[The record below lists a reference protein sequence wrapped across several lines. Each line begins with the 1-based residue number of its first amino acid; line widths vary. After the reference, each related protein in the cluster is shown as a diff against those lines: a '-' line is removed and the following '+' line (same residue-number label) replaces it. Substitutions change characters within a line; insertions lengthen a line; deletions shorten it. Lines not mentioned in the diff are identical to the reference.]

1 MKLFCKPLSDT
12 SVEESNRLTIITRLA
27 LFLQILFKACVKT
40 QVNANDSENATE
52 AILQLL
58 ENSITDIL
66 TESLAFIPLTNTKA
80 SDAINAI
87 LEPLETLSRPQY
99 QASYSNNEIGN
110 VNKSIDVKPSEG
122 LRNNALP
129 EVLNDHQAMSQLAAI
144 LGNSSISI
152 SYNNDNFLNTS
163 AVPTQSSIR
172 VIRPGRNYEDA
183 ESEEDS
189 DEEPDEIFEIV
200 DDDVHDDNN
209 DDDDEDEDEDND
221 DDDDDDDDDDEEI
234 DEDVQMDE
242 EEDDE
247 IDEDQHHEN
256 NDNQEEESD
265 SDSVDSAYHSWVLR
279 NANSNVRSSNGPF
292 TTELNISA
300 LNRMR
305 GNIPSDINLYV
316 TPPDRIRQ
324 DPLQVIMTDLRTG
337 NVLES
342 PEDMIRRLIQD
353 ASDNIGLFNS
363 STDAVYALRNN
374 GIVAMSSGPQS
385 SSERVSNPGN
395 NLTSQFLRQAL
406 PGGIDMALQ
415 VHRPVLLHPLLA
427 GTEFLQQTTRS
438 GNSTNSNSNDA
449 NIDNIGGSSQSSRF
463 PLIRSDNMRIFDIPH
478 GHPGAIRRDAI
489 ISQQVSD
496 SRETATTRDLNPTS
510 IGNDVIAS
518 ILLDNL
524 ISALTDNCLLD
535 NDTVPLPVENIVSQ
549 NESPIETTILP
560 DSPNIHLVE
569 ESEAVSAGDDETV
582 VDTNEGIDNNSATES
597 DATRV
602 ENIGDVLTIGSSAT
616 ESIGTSLN
624 ESLMGN
630 RSLQDTLAGTSLSV
644 SILTSDAVR
653 GPTDFDNV
661 SMLSSI
667 PTSESD
673 DDEETKDNV
682 TDISEIVQ
690 NNLSVIDVETD
701 LNHIDVVTETN
712 DNDIEDS
719 PSNVLQEDS
728 PDEIEPPQETA
739 IPQVSAIVCPA
750 GYDSDVFYSLPENMQ
765 LEIME
770 QHSQTSQQ
778 TRQLIEQAGYDYE
791 MFESLPENIRQE
803 ILDQARRDNAGNNE
817 SLLSSAIPA
826 EPTPSDNVSFLMS
839 LTPEL
844 RAEILLTADA
854 AFLDS
859 LPSDLFAEAQRH
871 RDQAAR
877 RLQDQ
882 EIIRTDYQSNNLQR
896 SNNATIQSVIGR
908 LGLSDTLGVNDNEED
923 EEQGMN
929 PLRNIRNTIKPSVK
943 DVIGYMKLPNDDI
956 PKLSLPN
963 RLLAILT
970 KVFCSS
976 SIKLNVEILQQLLS
990 NLSKNPNVRDITLRI
1005 LIGLLSNNKQ
1015 MFIESLLKL
1024 DISLFSAKA
1033 IYSLL
1038 IKSSENASI
1047 FNSKTYYL
1055 LNNNISRESKNV
1067 SPNSAADALN
1077 NNESLISDD
1086 FHFIIGQEDISIS
1099 DVNSIN
1105 DKMIIPSHISQSLI
1119 YLLNHLLNQNSNVVY
1134 DTIRP
1139 RITRGGATDTTLSN
1153 SINNSLTNSASDELM
1168 NNPSSNS
1175 LLEILIDLL
1184 SYENIIRNSN
1194 DLSSIISLILKS
1206 TQPLDLI
1213 NDDNNEICEPP
1224 ELKDTKDVYKPIP
1237 YISLTKESLQ
1247 SLCDILLSDL
1257 CTKKIFS
1264 DINVIIS
1271 RLIKLKSNHII
1282 LLHLLCSIV
1291 DDLIDQSHNKLTR
1304 LFGIL
1309 NHITNSNNQNKMNI
1323 SSALTLIPISEIG
1336 SKQHDHLLKT
1346 IQTLLLISNKVNT
1359 QLSDIINHESIYKLM
1374 YSLNN
1379 IFNYLKDNI
1388 IIDDTSNSKMAVNVN
1403 TPNTSILTT
1412 ILNRLLPCLQTVILF
1427 NTHDVC
1433 AIHDQANKSDRKQD
1447 VKIENKESSITN
1459 ESDVNIDSK
1468 TVQTPSNKATI
1479 AITVSIPGLR
1489 HRQSNEYKRMNIS
1502 LMDESQTSVSTLP
1515 TPTQSF
1521 AYSGSI
1527 NPISLL
1533 RSKSL
1538 KSSYNPKSHHLITF
1552 IQNHSIL
1559 INLIIQ
1565 SQSNLLEKSLNSLIR
1580 IIQLRQ
1586 FISFENKRK
1595 YFNHQLSLYRR
1606 NSQLVNSIPSHSLHL
1621 HVRREYVFEDS
1632 YDQLRG
1638 RSKDEILLGRL
1649 QVTFNN
1655 EQGIDAG
1662 GLTREWFSVLSKEI
1676 FNPNYALFTS
1686 ALDGATFQPN
1696 PFSMINSNHLS
1707 YFKFI
1712 GNVIGKAINDGQ
1724 LMDAHFTR
1732 SFYKHLLGIPV
1743 DYVDIEATEPD
1754 YYNTLK
1760 QILDSPLESL
1770 MIDLTFSAESQI
1782 FGKTEVVDL
1791 IPNGRNIPVTDENK
1805 FDYVRLISHHR
1816 MTTAIKA
1823 QIESFLDGF
1832 YQLIPPELISIFS
1845 PAEIELLIC
1854 GLPDVD
1860 INDLKANTEYH
1871 GVRLTDEIISWFW
1884 EALNGFSQTER
1895 ASFLQFVTGTSKVP
1909 LGGFSN
1915 LQGMRGTQKFSIHK
1929 AYGDHNQLPT
1939 AHTCFNQ
1946 LDLPIYNSY
1955 EELKAKLLL
1964 AIREGSEGFGF
1975 A

>member
-1 MKLFCKPLSDT
+1 
-12 SVEESNRLTIITRLA
+12 
-27 LFLQILFKACVKT
+27 
-40 QVNANDSENATE
+40 
-52 AILQLL
+52 
-58 ENSITDIL
+58 
-66 TESLAFIPLTNTKA
+66 
-80 SDAINAI
+80 
-87 LEPLETLSRPQY
+87 
-99 QASYSNNEIGN
+99 
-110 VNKSIDVKPSEG
+110 
-122 LRNNALP
+122 
-129 EVLNDHQAMSQLAAI
+129 
-144 LGNSSISI
+144 
-152 SYNNDNFLNTS
+152 
-163 AVPTQSSIR
+163 
-172 VIRPGRNYEDA
+172 
-183 ESEEDS
+183 
-189 DEEPDEIFEIV
+189 
-200 DDDVHDDNN
+200 
-209 DDDDEDEDEDND
+209 
-221 DDDDDDDDDDEEI
+221 
-234 DEDVQMDE
+234 MDE
-242 EEDDE
+242 EEVE
-247 IDEDQHHEN
+247 IEEDQHHDNNEN
-256 NDNQEEESD
+256 EEEESD

-305 GNIPSDINLYV
+305 GNVPSDINLYV

-374 GIVAMSSGPQS
+374 GIVAMSSVSQN
-385 SSERVSNPGN
+385 SSERVSNNGN

-427 GTEFLQQTTRS
+427 GTEFLQQTNRS

-478 GHPGAIRRDAI
+478 GPPGAIRRDAI
-489 ISQQVSD
+489 ISHQVSD
-496 SRETATTRDLNPTS
+496 NRETSTIRDLSPTF

-524 ISALTDNCLLD
+524 VSALTDNCLVD
-535 NDTVPLPVENIVSQ
+535 NDPVPLLVDHVVSQ
-549 NESPIETTILP
+549 NESTNETQIVP
-560 DSPNIHLVE
+560 DSPNIQLAE
-569 ESEAVSAGDDETV
+569 ESEAVPADDDETI
-582 VDTNEGIDNNSATES
+582 VDTNEGIDNYSATES
-597 DATRV
+597 EVTRV
-602 ENIGDVLTIGSSAT
+602 ENVGDVLTIGSSAT
-616 ESIGTSLN
+616 ESIGTSIN

-644 SILTSDAVR
+644 SILTNDAIR

-673 DDEETKDNV
+673 DDEEAKENV
-682 TDISEIVQ
+682 TDNGEIVQ
-690 NNLSVIDVETD
+690 NNIIFEDVVTD
-701 LNHIDVVTETN
+701 LNQTNIVTEMN
-712 DNDIEDS
+712 DNEIEDS
-719 PSNVLQEDS
+719 PSNVLQDNDTS
-728 PDEIEPPQETA
+728 DLNEPLQESA
-739 IPQVSAIVCPA
+739 VPQVSAIACPV

-803 ILDQARRDNAGNNE
+803 ILDQARRDSGGNNE

-844 RAEILLTADA
+844 RADILLTADA

-882 EIIRTDYQSNNLQR
+882 EILRTEYQSNNLQR

-908 LGLSDTLGVNDNEED
+908 LGLSDTLGINDNEED
-923 EEQGMN
+923 EE
-929 PLRNIRNTIKPSVK
+929 L
-943 DVIGYMKLPNDDI
+943 
-956 PKLSLPN
+956 
-963 RLLAILT
+963 
-970 KVFCSS
+970 
-976 SIKLNVEILQQLLS
+976 
-990 NLSKNPNVRDITLRI
+990 
-1005 LIGLLSNNKQ
+1005 
-1015 MFIESLLKL
+1015 
-1024 DISLFSAKA
+1024 
-1033 IYSLL
+1033 
-1038 IKSSENASI
+1038 
-1047 FNSKTYYL
+1047 
-1055 LNNNISRESKNV
+1055 
-1067 SPNSAADALN
+1067 
-1077 NNESLISDD
+1077 
-1086 FHFIIGQEDISIS
+1086 
-1099 DVNSIN
+1099 
-1105 DKMIIPSHISQSLI
+1105 
-1119 YLLNHLLNQNSNVVY
+1119 
-1134 DTIRP
+1134 
-1139 RITRGGATDTTLSN
+1139 
-1153 SINNSLTNSASDELM
+1153 
-1168 NNPSSNS
+1168 
-1175 LLEILIDLL
+1175 
-1184 SYENIIRNSN
+1184 
-1194 DLSSIISLILKS
+1194 
-1206 TQPLDLI
+1206 
-1213 NDDNNEICEPP
+1213 
-1224 ELKDTKDVYKPIP
+1224 
-1237 YISLTKESLQ
+1237 
-1247 SLCDILLSDL
+1247 
-1257 CTKKIFS
+1257 
-1264 DINVIIS
+1264 
-1271 RLIKLKSNHII
+1271 
-1282 LLHLLCSIV
+1282 
-1291 DDLIDQSHNKLTR
+1291 
-1304 LFGIL
+1304 
-1309 NHITNSNNQNKMNI
+1309 
-1323 SSALTLIPISEIG
+1323 
-1336 SKQHDHLLKT
+1336 
-1346 IQTLLLISNKVNT
+1346 
-1359 QLSDIINHESIYKLM
+1359 
-1374 YSLNN
+1374 
-1379 IFNYLKDNI
+1379 
-1388 IIDDTSNSKMAVNVN
+1388 
-1403 TPNTSILTT
+1403 
-1412 ILNRLLPCLQTVILF
+1412 
-1427 NTHDVC
+1427 
-1433 AIHDQANKSDRKQD
+1433 ANKSDSKQD
-1447 VKIENKESSITN
+1447 AKIDNKESSINTN
-1459 ESDVNIDSK
+1459 ESDNSVDSK

-1489 HRQSNEYKRMNIS
+1489 HRQSYEYKRMNIS
-1502 LMDESQTSVSTLP
+1502 LIDESQTSASTLP

-1521 AYSGSI
+1521 VYSGSI

-1538 KSSYNPKSHHLITF
+1538 KPSYNPK
-1552 IQNHSIL
+1552 
-1559 INLIIQ
+1559 
-1565 SQSNLLEKSLNSLIR
+1565 
-1580 IIQLRQ
+1580 
-1586 FISFENKRK
+1586 
-1595 YFNHQLSLYRR
+1595 
-1606 NSQLVNSIPSHSLHL
+1606 
-1621 HVRREYVFEDS
+1621 EYVFEDS

-1760 QILDSPLESL
+1760 QILDNPLESL

-1791 IPNGRNIPVTDENK
+1791 IPNGRNIPVDDENK

-1823 QIESFLDGF
+1823 QIESFLD
-1832 YQLIPPELISIFS
+1832 
-1845 PAEIELLIC
+1845 EIELLIC

-1860 INDLKANTEYH
+1860 ITDLKANTEYH